1 MNKIAGKGELGQYV
15 TMRIGHQIF
24 GVSVSSVRDILA
36 PQKVN
41 PIPLARKEVIG
52 SLNLRGRII
61 TALDIRVLLNI
72 HDSLD
77 ISKNMCVVIEHDQEL
92 YSLLVDSIGDVVS
105 VFSEDLKKNPDNL
118 SEVWQDISIGIYP
131 QEDRLIVILDIAKI
145 LNSLKE

>member
-1 MNKIAGKGELGQYV
+1 MNKIAVEGELGQYV

-24 GVSVSSVRDILA
+24 GISVNSVRDILA

-41 PIPLARKEVIG
+41 PIPLARKEIIG

-77 ISKNMCVVIEHDQEL
+77 ISKNMCVVIEHNQEL
-92 YSLLVDSIGDVVS
+92 YSLLVDNVGDVVS
-105 VFSEDLKKNPDNL
+105 IFSEDLKKNPNNL

-131 QEDRLIVILDIAKI
+131 QEDQLIVILDIAKI